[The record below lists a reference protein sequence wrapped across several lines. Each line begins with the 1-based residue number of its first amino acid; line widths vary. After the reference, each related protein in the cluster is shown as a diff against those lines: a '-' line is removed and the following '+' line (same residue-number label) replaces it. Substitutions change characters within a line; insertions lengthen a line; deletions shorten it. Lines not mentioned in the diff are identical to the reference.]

1 MLIALTL
8 AALVVAAALAGAV
21 VGHAVDALERRRLDR
36 VAAQIRVTD
45 AVYGALGPIVAPTV
59 TGRRGR
65 PWTVT
70 MRLGPSDFGAA
81 GRLVEVAE
89 RALGSEA
96 GPVRV
101 VLATRAA

>member
-8 AALVVAAALAGAV
+8 AALVVWATLPAAV
-21 VGHAVDALERRRLDR
+21 VARVVDGLERHRLRR
-36 VAAQIRVTD
+36 VAAEVRVTE
-45 AVYGALGPIVAPTV
+45 AVHGALGPIVAPTV
-59 TGRRGR
+59 TRHRGQ

-70 MRLGPSDFGAA
+70 MRLEPRDFGVA
-81 GRLVEVAE
+81 GRLVELAE
-89 RALGSEA
+89 QALGSEG